1 LAQRKVARESGVAR
15 PQLQN
20 TSDNYSWKT
29 DLARRE
35 IRESIQAKEKLG
47 IESTEDIIAVGEMMV
62 LALRD
67 GRKVVFF
74 GNGGSAADAQHLAAE
89 FVGKFGRIRRP
100 LRAIALTTN
109 TSVLSAVG
117 NDFGFEEIFSRQVAA
132 HVDEGDIVVGIS
144 TSGRSKNVINGIS
157 EARRLGAKT
166 VALTGASGGE
176 FAQSCDYHIMV
187 PSTNTQRIQ
196 ECHILIGHILCGLVE
211 ASLTEPV
218 KVHLPSTTAE

>member
-1 LAQRKVARESGVAR
+1 MAQRKVTEKTNMAR
-15 PQLQN
+15 PRLQN
-20 TSDNYSWKT
+20 TSDSYSWKT
-29 DLARRE
+29 DLARKE
-35 IRESIQAKEKLG
+35 IRESIEAKERLG
-47 IESTEDIIAVGEMMV
+47 SECMEDIIGVGE
-62 LALRD
+62 LIIRALRD

-89 FVGKFGRIRRP
+89 FVGKFSKIRRP

-117 NDFGFEEIFSRQVAA
+117 NDFGFDEIFSRQVAA

-144 TSGRSKNVINGIS
+144 TSGRSKNVLNGVI

-166 VALTGASGGE
+166 VALTGGSGGDLV
-176 FAQSCDYHIMV
+176 QSCDYHIMV

-211 ASLTEPV
+211 ASLAEPV
-218 KVHLPSTTAE
+218 RVHLPSTTAE

>member
-1 LAQRKVARESGVAR
+1 MAQRKVTEKSNMAR
-15 PQLQN
+15 PRLQN
-20 TSDNYSWKT
+20 TSDSYSWKT

-35 IRESIQAKEKLG
+35 IRESIEAKERLG
-47 IESTEDIIAVGEMMV
+47 RECTEDIIAVGEMIL

-89 FVGKFGRIRRP
+89 FVGKFAKIRRP

-109 TSVLSAVG
+109 TSILSAVG
-117 NDFGFEEIFSRQVAA
+117 NDFGFDEIFSRQVAA

-144 TSGRSKNVINGIS
+144 TSGRSKNVINGVM

-166 VALTGASGGE
+166 VALTGASGAE
-176 FAQSCDYHIMV
+176 FAHSCDYHIIV

-196 ECHILIGHILCGLVE
+196 ECHILIGHVLCGLVE
-211 ASLTEPV
+211 ASLDEPV
-218 KVHLPSTTAE
+218 NVHLASTAE